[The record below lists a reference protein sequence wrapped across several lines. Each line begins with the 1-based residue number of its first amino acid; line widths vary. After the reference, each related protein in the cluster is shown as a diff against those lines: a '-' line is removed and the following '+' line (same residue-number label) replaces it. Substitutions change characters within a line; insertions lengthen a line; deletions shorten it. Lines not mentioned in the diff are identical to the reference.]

1 MSQSPT
7 KKKSK
12 GGGRSYL
19 RDSRISIDGARHP
32 DIPPRQSSRSP
43 PFPPPPGHPSFS
55 TSFAMSRN
63 NAASLSF
70 PSTSFATSRNNAT
83 SSALDFVHPTAF
95 GTAAVRVSTSPGG
108 TISLLSDDSPADA
121 SAVAEGSSGGGG
133 RLVGLIPPM
142 TRCTITPS
150 GRE

>member
-55 TSFAMSRN
+55 TSFSMSRN

-95 GTAAVRVSTSPGG
+95 GTAATTCYGNTGKLEAAAVSDPAFQPAH
-108 TISLLSDDSPADA
+108 DDNDDGHA
-121 SAVAEGSSGGGG
+121 SSHPCCRYRIG
-133 RLVGLIPPM
+133 
-142 TRCTITPS
+142 
-150 GRE
+150 